1 MSLYEF
7 FINNLP
13 RILTRCVFAD
23 IIFVENC
30 DKIKG
35 KTMTI
40 RYRVAAIIIAVLTL
54 SLSTFGGVLAAQK
67 LTNISFTNNQIN
79 YAALDEIDGDVGMVN
94 VLLIGVDEGG
104 YRSDTIMLASLDG
117 HSNRVS
123 ILSIPRDTMVKING
137 STQKINATMGFAVSS
152 SSPDEPIVTT
162 TPDPLAQE
170 LNVHPS
176 KLSMSEGHEDLL
188 IEKIKGITGLPIHYF
203 VTVDFDGFVEVI
215 EALDGVDFDVPY
227 DMDYDD
233 PVQSLHIHL
242 KAGPQHLDGAHAHQF
257 VRFRHNN
264 NGSAPGEYVMG
275 DEGRIHWQQQFIKEV
290 INQKLNAQYLSKI
303 NEVFTVV
310 KNNVRTNLTVTDVA
324 RNLNALTKVNL
335 DDITTYQLP
344 GEYEYTDNL
353 WYYIHSQTK
362 TDELINNVFRPQS
375 REEWKAYLAEQ
386 ETPEPTAE

>member
-1 MSLYEF
+1 M
-7 FINNLP
+7 
-13 RILTRCVFAD
+13 TRCVFAD

-40 RYRVAAIIIAVLTL
+40 RYRVVAIIIAVLTL

-67 LTNISFTNNQIN
+67 LTNISFTNGQIN
-79 YAALDEIDGDVGMVN
+79 YLALDEIDGDVGMVN

-137 STQKINATMGFAVSS
+137 STQKINATMGFARSS
-152 SSPDEPIVTT
+152 SSSDEEDGEPIVTA

-176 KLSMSEGHEDLL
+176 ELSMSEGHEDLL
-188 IEKIKGITGLPIHYF
+188 IEKIKSITGLPIHYF
-203 VTVDFDGFVEVI
+203 ITVDFDGFIEVI

-324 RNLNALTKVNL
+324 RNLNALTKVSL

-353 WYYIHSQTK
+353 WYYVHSQKK
-362 TDELINNVFRPQS
+362 TEELINNVFRPQS
-375 REEWKAYLAEQ
+375 REEWEAYLAEQ
-386 ETPEPTAE
+386 ATPEPTAE